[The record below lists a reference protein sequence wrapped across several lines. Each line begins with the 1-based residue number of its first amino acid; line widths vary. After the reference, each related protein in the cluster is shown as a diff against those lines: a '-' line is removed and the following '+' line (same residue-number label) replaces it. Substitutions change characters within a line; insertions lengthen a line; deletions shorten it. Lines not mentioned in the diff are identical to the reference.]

1 MNHKKNLK
9 LYLISILL
17 LITVLISYKIYL
29 VVYETDYQAL
39 NTENLYL
46 IEAELN
52 GKTSYSFAVI
62 GNIRNSMRIFE
73 KRIAPLIQDNEADF
87 MISVG
92 NAVYDGAEGR
102 YRLLCRGLGK
112 LGIPYLLTVGHNETE
127 DFGAGRFYR
136 HFGPYFFSF
145 HLENAYFI
153 FLDSTGLTS
162 WEWQIRWLKQELTNA
177 GNYPYRFVFLNHS
190 IFPLPGYAPN
200 KTHYVIEENLSRDL
214 QRLFSEHGVSAVFSA
229 GYPTYHETV
238 SQGVRYIISGD
249 GGGLLLE
256 RSRPYQFLKIDV
268 KAGQIV
274 YQNVSAAARLGLFQ
288 EKLEIL
294 KLFLH
299 SFFYMNLFNSLLIL
313 CIVGLIAVRLYL
325 QILRQQN
332 LYRDFNFDEQMIP
345 QKPLRVAMFTNNYLP
360 FIGGVS
366 LSVDRLHRGLLQLG
380 SAVKI
385 FAPDYQQSWTDP
397 DDVSIVR
404 CPALFHTRKE
414 RFPVANIFSR
424 KIEME
429 FRSFDCDLVHVHHPF
444 WLGGKGMRLARKGGI
459 PVILTYHTRL
469 EHYTHYFPLPG
480 TALKNIVAHY
490 MIKRFANNCDAIITP
505 TASTEEYLRNLG
517 VSALIETIPTGI
529 SLEDYKQWS
538 PKEVRSLRDQYASP
552 GESLLISVSRMAKE
566 KNIDF
571 LIAGLAKV
579 KERSH
584 VPFKCLLVGDG
595 PEKTRLEEKAKKLGL
610 KDHLVFT
617 GNVTPLEVVRH
628 YLAADL
634 FVFTSTSETQGMVLL
649 EAMAG
654 GCPVVAVRGSGVY
667 DVVKDGFNGYKV
679 AESTDNWAE
688 AIICLLSDRK
698 QLSILSENSRLFAEK
713 FSLENITE
721 KILILYRRTIVHSA
735 SKNR

>member
-1 MNHKKNLK
+1 
-9 LYLISILL
+9 
-17 LITVLISYKIYL
+17 
-29 VVYETDYQAL
+29 
-39 NTENLYL
+39 
-46 IEAELN
+46 
-52 GKTSYSFAVI
+52 
-62 GNIRNSMRIFE
+62 
-73 KRIAPLIQDNEADF
+73 
-87 MISVG
+87 
-92 NAVYDGAEGR
+92 
-102 YRLLCRGLGK
+102 
-112 LGIPYLLTVGHNETE
+112 
-127 DFGAGRFYR
+127 
-136 HFGPYFFSF
+136 
-145 HLENAYFI
+145 
-153 FLDSTGLTS
+153 
-162 WEWQIRWLKQELTNA
+162 
-177 GNYPYRFVFLNHS
+177 
-190 IFPLPGYAPN
+190 
-200 KTHYVIEENLSRDL
+200 
-214 QRLFSEHGVSAVFSA
+214 
-229 GYPTYHETV
+229 
-238 SQGVRYIISGD
+238 
-249 GGGLLLE
+249 
-256 RSRPYQFLKIDV
+256 
-268 KAGQIV
+268 
-274 YQNVSAAARLGLFQ
+274 
-288 EKLEIL
+288 
-294 KLFLH
+294 
-299 SFFYMNLFNSLLIL
+299 
-313 CIVGLIAVRLYL
+313 
-325 QILRQQN
+325 
-332 LYRDFNFDEQMIP
+332 
-345 QKPLRVAMFTNNYLP
+345 
-360 FIGGVS
+360 
-366 LSVDRLHRGLLQLG
+366 
-380 SAVKI
+380 
-385 FAPDYQQSWTDP
+385 
-397 DDVSIVR
+397 
-404 CPALFHTRKE
+404 
-414 RFPVANIFSR
+414 
-424 KIEME
+424 ME

-538 PKEVRSLRDQYASP
+538 PKEVQSLRDQYASP
-552 GESLLISVSRMAKE
+552 GESLLISVSRMAQE
-566 KNIDF
+566 KNLDF

-584 VPFKCLLVGDG
+584 APFKCLLVGDG

-610 KDHLVFT
+610 QDHLVFT

-634 FVFTSTSETQGMVLL
+634 FVFSSTSETQGIVLL

-698 QLSILSENSRLFAEK
+698 QLSALSENSRSFAEK